1 MNKLITQKLEML
13 ELLYATFPDTKSSQI
28 VTREQLLTVK
38 SKVPTY
44 QRYWL
49 QGETISRGIYTIK
62 DLSNPN
68 IKKTTVNTKAQEMKP
83 KEEPATTMAFTFQ
96 SSENLIPKIDTDYV
110 PFGIYKDVEKIV
122 KSKIFFP
129 TYIFGASGN
138 GKSTSVEQ
146 VCANLGRP
154 VIRIN
159 LNNMSDEDQLIGS
172 KTLVDGN
179 VEIIEGPIL
188 RAMRGGFTCILDE
201 VDAANPNTILAIQ
214 GLMEGGDF
222 YFKLKNEV
230 ITPTKGFNIFAT
242 ANTKGQGSSN
252 GDYIGTNILN
262 SAFLERFA
270 ITLVQDFPK
279 VSVELKIVTNIMNR
293 FDCYD
298 LDFAQDLV
306 KWADIIR
313 RSYNDGVVDSNIST
327 RRLIHIVKTF
337 AVFGDKKK
345 AVELGTNRFDENVR
359 MSFLEL
365 FLKIKEE
372 EVIEEEIVN
381 EYE

>member
-1 MNKLITQKLEML
+1 MNKENLKIEML
-13 ELLYATFPDTKSSQI
+13 ESAYAMYPEVKESGIITRVQLKQI
-28 VTREQLLTVK
+28 EASN
-38 SKVPTY
+38 SKY
-44 QRYWL
+44 RCGWIIGQRV
-49 QGETISRGIYTIK
+49 SRGLYSLL
-62 DLSNPN
+62 DLHNPSTKQVLP
-68 IKKTTVNTKAQEMKP
+68 IMKKEVVTA
-83 KEEPATTMAFTFQ
+83 MAFTFQ
-96 SSENLIPKIDTDYV
+96 SSETLIPKIDTDYV
-110 PFGIYKDVEKIV
+110 PFGNYKDIEKIV

-154 VIRIN
+154 VLRIN

-188 RAMRGGFTCILDE
+188 RAMRGGFTVILDE
-201 VDAANPNTILAIQ
+201 IDAANPNTILALQ

-222 YFKLKNEV
+222 YFKLKNEIV
-230 ITPTKGFNIFAT
+230 TPAKGFNIFAT
-242 ANTKGQGSSN
+242 ANTRGQGSSS

-279 VSVELKIVTNIMNR
+279 PSVELKIVTNIMTK
-293 FDCYD
+293 FDC
-298 LDFAQDLV
+298 LDIEFANDLV

-313 RSYNDGVVDSNIST
+313 RSYNDGVVDANIST

-337 AVFGDKKK
+337 AVFGNKKK
-345 AVELGTNRFDENVR
+345 AIELGTNRFEENVR
-359 MSFLEL
+359 MSFIDL
-365 FLKIKEE
+365 FDKIKEE
-372 EVIEEEIVN
+372 PEAEETTN
-381 EYE
+381 D

>member
-1 MNKLITQKLEML
+1 MKTQML
-13 ELLYATFPDTKSSQI
+13 EQIYNRFPETIESKV
-28 VTREQLLTVK
+28 VTRSQLLKIEQLDPKYKRTWFMKNPV
-38 SKVPTY
+38 
-44 QRYWL
+44 
-49 QGETISRGIYTIK
+49 SRGVYSLTEQPIITNNMPTK
-62 DLSNPN
+62 QKPAVDF
-68 IKKTTVNTKAQEMKP
+68 TVQH
-83 KEEPATTMAFTFQ
+83 
-96 SSENLIPKIDTDYV
+96 SESLIPKIDTDYV
-110 PFGIYKDVEKIV
+110 PFGIYKDVERIV

-138 GKSTSVEQ
+138 GKSSSVEQ
-146 VCANLGRP
+146 VCANLNRP

-159 LNNMSDEDQLIGS
+159 INNMSDEDQLIGS

-179 VEIIEGPIL
+179 VEIVEGPIV
-188 RAMRGGFTCILDE
+188 RCMREGNVCIIDE
-201 VDAANPNTILAIQ
+201 IDAGNPNLLLSLQ
-214 GLMEGGDF
+214 GLLEGGSF

-230 ITPTKGFNIFAT
+230 ITPAEGFNIFAT
-242 ANTKGQGSSN
+242 ANTKGQGSSS

-279 VSVELKIVTNIMNR
+279 TSVELKIVTNIMNKY
-293 FDCYD
+293 DC
-298 LDFAQDLV
+298 LDIEFAQDLV

-345 AVELGTNRFDENVR
+345 AVELGTNRFEENVR
-359 MSFLEL
+359 LSFIEL
-365 FLKIKEE
+365 FEKIKDEVTEE
-372 EVIEEEIVN
+372 EVVN
-381 EYE
+381 D

>member
-1 MNKLITQKLEML
+1 MKNQMKLEML
-13 ELLYATFPDTKSSQI
+13 ELLYELYPDTRTSQI
-28 VTREQLLTVK
+28 VTRKQLVEVANYKPEYLWRWLKGDAETRGFY
-38 SKVPTY
+38 SILNPTQHNKV
-44 QRYWL
+44 Q
-49 QGETISRGIYTIK
+49 ET
-62 DLSNPN
+62 
-68 IKKTTVNTKAQEMKP
+68 MKP
-83 KEEPATTMAFTFQ
+83 KEEPVTAMTFTFQ
-96 SSENLIPKIDTDYV
+96 SSETLIPKIDTDYV
-110 PFGIYKDVEKIV
+110 PFGNYKDIEKIV

-154 VIRIN
+154 VLRIN

-188 RAMRGGFTCILDE
+188 RAMRGGFTVILDE
-201 VDAANPNTILAIQ
+201 CDAANPNTILALQ

-222 YFKLKNEV
+222 YFKLKNEIV
-230 ITPTKGFNIFAT
+230 TPAKGFNIFAT
-242 ANTKGQGSSN
+242 ANTRGQGSSS

-279 VSVELKIVTNIMNR
+279 PSVELKIVTNIMTK
-293 FDCYD
+293 FDC
-298 LDFAQDLV
+298 LDIEFANDLV

-313 RSYNDGVVDSNIST
+313 RSYNDGVVDANIST

-337 AVFGDKKK
+337 AVFGNKKK
-345 AVELGTNRFDENVR
+345 AVELGTNRFEENVR
-359 MSFLEL
+359 MSFIDL
-365 FLKIKEE
+365 FDKIKDEPETEE
-372 EVIEEEIVN
+372 TTN
-381 EYE
+381 D